1 MTELPLIISK
11 NYIYYKIFVLLF
23 CSLFIL
29 ACSND
34 VGAPTTN
41 ITDVAL
47 HSLERSVNTK
57 EGETFRFVFE
67 LNKTSIKDVVFDWY
81 LQHHSTSA
89 DDFTGALAGTKRII
103 AGSTTTDIVIDTSDD
118 NIYEG
123 NESFTLSI
131 INVIRAVPDSLSV
144 VASIIDKDQPIILFK
159 QDNTAL
165 EAASFNYRLRLNKA
179 SIKDVVFDWFIQ
191 HHSTSSSD
199 FRGALAGSQ
208 LIRAGSTTATI
219 SIDTSDDTIYE
230 GNEDFTLHITN
241 VTGATPDSLLVDSS
255 IIDDQDKPI
264 ISFKQDSTTT
274 EGASLSYSLQLNQAS
289 ALDASFDWYLQHSST
304 STGDFRGALAGS
316 QLIRAGDTT
325 ATISI
330 DTSDDNI
337 YEGNEDFTLHITN
350 VIGATPDALV
360 ASGSI
365 IENDP
370 QPTIVFEQATIVA
383 LEGNM
388 LVYRLQLNRVSVADV
403 SFDWYLQHS
412 STSSSDFRGV
422 TAGRQ
427 QIRAGDTTTAISI
440 DTSDDNIYEGNEDF
454 TLHITNVTGATPDAL
469 VASGSIIENDPQPT
483 IVFEQAT
490 IVALEGNMLVYR
502 LQLNRVSV
510 ADVSFDWYLQHSS
523 TSTSDFRG
531 VTAGR
536 QQIRAG
542 DTTTAISI
550 DTSNDTIYE
559 GNEDFSLN
567 IINVTGASP
576 SALVADGRI
585 IDSDVQP
592 TIDFE
597 QDYSSVT
604 EGGSLS
610 YTLQLTNTSTTDI
623 SFDWLVQ
630 HSSTS
635 TSDFTGIIASSQR
648 IAAGDTTATIS
659 IDTSNDTIYEGNEDF
674 TLHITNV
681 TGATPDALVADGRII
696 DSDVQPTI
704 DFEQDYSSVTEG
716 GSLSYTLQLT
726 HTSTRDIAFDWYLQH
741 SSTSTSDFTGII
753 ADSQQIRA
761 GDTTTTIS
769 IDTSDDSIY
778 EGDESFVLHITNI
791 RGATPDRLEAG
802 GRIIDNDPQP
812 TIDFEQDYSSV
823 TEGGSLNYTLQ
834 LTNTSTTDISFDW
847 LVQHSSTSTSDFTGA
862 IFGTQLI
869 RAGDTSTTISIDTSD
884 DSIYETDEIFTLN
897 IINVI
902 GATPDRLEASGSI
915 IENDPQPIISFEQDS
930 TATEGA
936 SLSYRLQLNKASAL
950 DVSFDWFV
958 QHSSTSTSDFTGAL
972 AGTKRIRAGS
982 TTTDIVIDT
991 SNDTIYETDEI
1002 FTLNITNIRGATPD
1016 RLEAGGRIIE
1026 NDPQPT
1032 IDFEQDYS
1040 SVTEGGSLSY
1050 ILQLNKASAL
1060 DVSFDWYLQH
1070 HSTIAEDF
1078 TGALAGTKRIR
1089 AGSTTTDIVIDT
1101 SDDLI
1106 PELAEDFTL
1115 HITNI
1120 RGATPD
1126 SLSTLIIIAESDIGI
1141 SVDYDG
1147 NGLIDIVTQEYL
1159 DHIRYNLAGTSYK
1172 TSASDASVKCG
1183 GSDCRGYELLANLD
1197 LSSFANW
1204 QPIGSQN
1211 DPFTSILQGNGY
1223 SIANLAIDRGNNI
1236 GLFAALSGATIDN
1249 LLVEVASIAGD
1260 SDVGALAGRAENSAI
1275 SRLQVRAVNA
1285 SSKLSATGANIGGIL
1300 GAITGTTITN
1310 VTSDL
1315 SIVGGNDDSADNVGG
1330 IVGYVSSSDISY
1342 ATSSG
1347 SVSASGG
1354 VDFVGGLLGQVNY
1367 SSTVSYSSASG
1378 SVTSSGDDNRAYGGL
1393 VGTVRINSNVS
1404 YSSASGS
1411 VISSGENNNNYG
1423 GLAGRVEVSSKVSY
1437 SSASGSVTSSGDDNK
1452 NYGGLVGFSAGEVRH
1467 SWSSSSVFASNPAGL
1482 VGNNKGNNKGDNTGS
1497 LKFSYALGF
1506 ASYGLVA
1513 TNEGTIINSYWNSET
1528 SGALL
1533 ARDIGSVT
1541 NIGFSDTDGMLA
1553 STGFAG
1559 ATIFQGFADATD
1571 EHNRNIWT
1579 FASGNY
1585 PVITELGLDKQAVSL
1600 AYGLLRL
1607 ASPYVSDNTLNS
1619 FLGGTLNNKDIELI
1633 ANSYNVNGTLAIL
1646 DVNLL
1651 QSNSAICAAGSTD
1664 TIMTTTGANGATIA
1678 LQKIAGS
1685 IEIEKS
1691 PSNSCEIIFSNQKT
1705 DGTLQLAAIISKG
1718 AASLTKKFEIT
1729 LNAIQSIITLQP
1741 TTLITSEGDK
1751 LVFTLE
1757 LNHRASRALSFDWY
1771 IQHNSTST
1779 SDFTG
1784 ARSGFEEISA
1794 GDTTAT
1800 IELQIND
1807 DRRPERAED
1816 FNLHITNIRGV
1827 THNNLSASITI
1838 LENDLDVTPDYDGNG
1853 FIDLVTQEH
1862 FDNIRHNLA
1871 GTSYKT
1877 SISDA
1882 GKTCGGGV
1890 CRGYELLANL
1900 DLSTFANWQPIG
1912 SQHNPFTSI
1921 LQGNGY
1927 SITNLAIDG
1936 GDYLGLFSA
1945 LSGATIDNLVVE
1957 VASITGDNDVG
1968 ALAGMAENSAI
1979 SRVQIRAVDASSTLS
1994 ATGANIGGMLGA
2006 ITGTTITNVTSD
2018 LSIVGGNTENADNVG
2033 GIVGYVSSSTISYA
2047 TSSGSVSASGGADNV
2062 GGLVGLI
2069 SASSDISYSSSSS
2082 SVSSSVSSSGNSS
2095 EYYGGLVGLSIS
2107 SDISY
2112 SSASGSVSSSGNS
2125 SKYYG
2130 GLVGGLTNSIISDSS
2145 ASSSVT
2151 NSGTSSK
2158 YYGGLVGG
2166 LTNSIISDSSASGSV
2181 SNSGIFVQNFG
2192 GLVGVL
2198 TNSTIS
2204 YSSASVSV
2212 SSSVN
2217 DTRYF
2222 GGLAGELTNS
2232 TISYSSASGSV
2243 SSSAADSNYYGGLA
2257 GHVDSSSAISNSSA
2271 SGSIS
2276 SSSFYGGLVGLNSGN
2291 LGFSYALGVALYGLV
2306 ATNTGTIKNSYWN
2319 IETSGA
2325 LKATDATDNII
2336 NIASSDTAGM
2346 LASTGSTNA
2355 RIFKGFFDA
2364 TDEHNRNIWT
2374 FADDSYPVITELGID
2389 EQAVALAY
2397 GLLRLAHP
2405 TATGRVSSFLGGTLH
2420 NENIEL
2426 EVADYSANDTLA
2438 ILDVN
2443 LLQSSRAT
2451 CTTSS
2456 TSSIITT
2463 RGANQAVITLSITA
2477 ATNNLHEHIVYTD
2490 CSIAFDRA
2498 AVIQAGD
2505 RLQLAAIITKG
2516 SASLS
2521 KKFVINF
2528 Q

>member
-191 HHSTSSSD
+191 HHSTSTGD

-823 TEGGSLNYTLQ
+823 TEGGSLSYTLQ

-847 LVQHSSTSTSDFTGA
+847 LVQHSSTSTSDFTSA

-1070 HSTIAEDF
+1070 SSTIAEDF

-1115 HITNI
+1115 HITSI

-1126 SLSTLIIIAESDIGI
+1126 SLSMLIIIAESDIGV

-1147 NGLIDIVTQEYL
+1147 NGLIDLVTQEYF
-1159 DHIRYNLAGTSYK
+1159 DNIRYNVAGTSYK
-1172 TSASDASVKCG
+1172 TSTTDTGKNCG
-1183 GSDCRGYELLANLD
+1183 DNICRGYELLANIALNT
-1197 LSSFANW
+1197 NW
-1204 QPIGSQN
+1204 QPIGSTS

-1223 SIANLAIDRGNNI
+1223 SITNLAIDRGNNI
-1236 GLFAALSGATIDN
+1236 GLFAALSGATIDD
-1249 LLVEVASIAGD
+1249 LVVEVASISGD
-1260 SDVGALAGRAENSAI
+1260 NNVGALAGSAANSIINKVQIRAANT
-1275 SRLQVRAVNA
+1275 N
-1285 SSKLSATGANIGGIL
+1285 SKLSATGANIGGIL

-1310 VTSDL
+1310 VISDL

-1354 VDFVGGLLGQVNY
+1354 VDFVGGLLGQVHY

-1393 VGTVRINSNVS
+1393 VGTMRINSNVS

-1411 VISSGENNNNYG
+1411 VTSSGENNNNYG

-1482 VGNNKGNNKGDNTGS
+1482 VGNNKGNNKGN

-1506 ASYGLVA
+1506 ASYGLVN
-1513 TNEGTIINSYWNSET
+1513 TNTGTITNSYWNSET

-1533 ARDIGSVT
+1533 APVIGSVT
-1541 NIGFSDTDGMLA
+1541 NIGFSDTAGMLA
-1553 STGFAG
+1553 STGSAG
-1559 ATIFQGFADATD
+1559 ATIFEDFADATD
-1571 EHNRNIWT
+1571 EHNRKIWT

-1607 ASPYVSDNTLNS
+1607 ASPYVSDNTLDS
-1619 FLGGTLNNKDIELI
+1619 FLGGTLNNENLELI
-1633 ANSYNVNGTLAIL
+1633 ANSYNARDTLAIL

-1664 TIMTTTGANGATIA
+1664 TIMTTTGANGATIT

-1691 PSNSCEIIFSNQKT
+1691 PSNSCEIIFSNQNPQT

-1729 LNAIQSIITLQP
+1729 LNTIQSRISLQP
-1741 TTLITSEGDK
+1741 PTLSTREGDE

-1757 LNHRASRALSFDWY
+1757 LNHRARSTLSFDWFV
-1771 IQHNSTST
+1771 QHISTST

-1784 ARSGFEEISA
+1784 AIFGSKTILA
-1794 GDTTAT
+1794 KDTDAT
-1800 IELQIND
+1800 IVLQIKDD
-1807 DRRPERAED
+1807 DRPEPAED
-1816 FNLHITNIRGV
+1816 FTLNITNIRGV
-1827 THNNLSASITI
+1827 IPDSLSASITI
-1838 LENDLDVTPDYDGNG
+1838 LENDLTVDYNKNG
-1853 FIDLVTQEH
+1853 LIDIITQEYLDH
-1862 FDNIRHNLA
+1862 IRYNLA

-1877 SISDA
+1877 SASDA
-1882 GKTCGGGV
+1882 SVKCGGSD
-1890 CRGYELLANL
+1890 CRGYELLGDF
-1900 DLSTFANWQPIG
+1900 DLSSFANWQPIG
-1912 SQHNPFTSI
+1912 SQNDPFTSI

-1927 SITNLAIDG
+1927 SIANLVIDG

-1957 VASITGDNDVG
+1957 VASIAGDSDVG
-1968 ALAGMAENSAI
+1968 ALAGRAENSAI
-1979 SRVQIRAVDASSTLS
+1979 SRVQIRAVDVNSKLQ
-1994 ATGANIGGMLGA
+1994 ATGANIGGILGR
-2006 ITGTTITNVTSD
+2006 ITDTTITNVTSD
-2018 LSIVGGNTENADNVG
+2018 LSIVGGNTDNADNVG
-2033 GIVGYVSSSTISYA
+2033 GIVGHVSSSDISYA
-2047 TSSGSVSASGGADNV
+2047 YSSGSVSVIGSDPDNV
-2062 GGLVGLI
+2062 GGLVGYMQNNSTISYSSANGSVASNGSNNWAFGGLVGYMQNNSTI
-2069 SASSDISYSSSSS
+2069 SYSSANGSVASNSGFSAKFYGGLVGRSISSDISYSSASSSISNSGISVQYFGGLVGGLTNSTISYSSSSS
-2082 SVSSSVSSSGNSS
+2082 SVSSS
-2095 EYYGGLVGLSIS
+2095 
-2107 SDISY
+2107 
-2112 SSASGSVSSSGNS
+2112 GSN
-2125 SKYYG
+2125 
-2130 GLVGGLTNSIISDSS
+2130 
-2145 ASSSVT
+2145 
-2151 NSGTSSK
+2151 
-2158 YYGGLVGG
+2158 
-2166 LTNSIISDSSASGSV
+2166 
-2181 SNSGIFVQNFG
+2181 
-2192 GLVGVL
+2192 
-2198 TNSTIS
+2198 
-2204 YSSASVSV
+2204 
-2212 SSSVN
+2212 
-2217 DTRYF
+2217 TRYF
-2222 GGLAGELTNS
+2222 GGLAGGLTNS

-2243 SSSAADSNYYGGLA
+2243 SSNGADSYNYGGLA
-2257 GHVDSSSAISNSSA
+2257 GHVDSSSTISNSSA

-2276 SSSFYGGLVGLNSGN
+2276 NSSVYGGLVGSNSGN
-2291 LGFSYALGVALYGLV
+2291 LGFSYALGISGFGLV

-2325 LKATDATDNII
+2325 LAAASRIGVSA

-2346 LASTGSTNA
+2346 LGSTGSANA

-2374 FADDSYPVITELGID
+2374 FASDSYPVITELGID

-2405 TATGRVSSFLGGTLH
+2405 TTTGGVSSFLGGTLH

-2426 EVADYSANDTLA
+2426 DANDYSAGSPLA

-2451 CTTSS
+2451 CTAGS
-2456 TSSIITT
+2456 TDSIITT
-2463 RGANQAVITLSITA
+2463 TGANQAVVTLSITA

-2498 AVIQAGD
+2498 AVIQAGY
-2505 RLQLAAIITKG
+2505 RLQLAATITKG
-2516 SASLS
+2516 SAILS